1 MTKRH
6 LIFWIVLACGLCLI
20 PSSWLTNLE
29 GALVP
34 ATKGSSKAAL
44 LWREAREPLA
54 HGLLMFGVGYSLMRL
69 LSARLS
75 ISQAEDGSG
84 ECGANLAPI
93 SSLVDKSP
101 SQVPEEKSLCF
112 LMLFRGGFFITVS
125 CGIVLSILIEGAQA
139 LLPASFSR
147 GYAWGDLWASL
158 VGGLLGSLIAMG
170 RSLAAR
176 AMRHINKSEESKY

>member
-1 MTKRH
+1 MTNRWF
-6 LIFWIVLACGLCLI
+6 LLWIALAGGLCLI
-20 PSSWLTNLE
+20 PSAWLTDFE

-44 LWREAREPLA
+44 LWRGAREPLA

-69 LSARLS
+69 LSARLA
-75 ISQAEDGSG
+75 ISQVEDGSE

-93 SSLVDKSP
+93 SSLVDRSP
-101 SQVPEEKSLCF
+101 SQVSEEKRSCF
-112 LMLFRGGFFITVS
+112 LMLFRGSLFITLCCVM
-125 CGIVLSILIEGAQA
+125 VLAILIEGAQA

-147 GYAWGDLWASL
+147 GYARGDLWASL

-170 RSLAAR
+170 RSLAVR
-176 AMRHINKSEESKY
+176 AIRHINSGEKSKY

>member
-20 PSSWLTNLE
+20 PSSWLTDLE

-34 ATKGSSKAAL
+34 ATKDSSKAAL

-54 HGLLMFGVGYSLMRL
+54 HGLLMFGVGYSLMRF
-69 LSARLS
+69 LSARLA
-75 ISQAEDGSG
+75 ISQVEDGSG
-84 ECGANLAPI
+84 ECVADQVPI
-93 SSLVDKSP
+93 SGLGDISP
-101 SQVPEEKSLCF
+101 SQVSEEKGSCL
-112 LMLFRGGFFITVS
+112 LMLFRGNLLISVS
-125 CGIVLSILIEGAQA
+125 CVIVLSILIEGAQA

>member
-1 MTKRH
+1 MTNRWF
-6 LIFWIVLACGLCLI
+6 LLGIALTCGLCLI
-20 PSSWLTNLE
+20 PSAWLTDLE

-34 ATKGSSKAAL
+34 AMKGSPKAAL

-54 HGLLMFGVGYSLMRL
+54 YELLTIGVGYSLMRF
-69 LSARLS
+69 LSARLA
-75 ISQAEDGSG
+75 ISQVEDGSG

-93 SSLVDKSP
+93 SPIVDKSP

-112 LMLFRGGFFITVS
+112 LMLFRGGFFITACYVM
-125 CGIVLSILIEGAQA
+125 VLAILIEWAQA

-147 GYAWGDLWASL
+147 GYSWGDLWASL

-170 RSLAAR
+170 RSLAAQ
-176 AMRHINKSEESKY
+176 AMRHSNKSKESKY

>member
-1 MTKRH
+1 MTGRW
-6 LIFWIVLACGLCLI
+6 LFVWIILACGLCLI
-20 PSSWLTNLE
+20 PSVWLTDLE

-44 LWREAREPLA
+44 LWRGAREPLA

-75 ISQAEDGSG
+75 IAAVEGDSAESSADQV
-84 ECGANLAPI
+84 PI
-93 SSLVDKSP
+93 SGLGDISP
-101 SQVPEEKSLCF
+101 SQVSEEKGSCL
-112 LMLFRGGFFITVS
+112 LMLFRGNLLISVS
-125 CGIVLSILIEGAQA
+125 CVIVLSILIEGAQA

-158 VGGLLGSLIAMG
+158 IGGFLGSLIAMG

-176 AMRHINKSEESKY
+176 AMRHINKSEKSN

>member
-1 MTKRH
+1 MTNRWF
-6 LIFWIVLACGLCLI
+6 LLWIALAYGLCLI
-20 PSSWLTNLE
+20 PSVWLTDLE

-34 ATKGSSKAAL
+34 ATRGSSKAAL

-54 HGLLMFGVGYSLMRL
+54 HGLLMMGVGYSLMRL
-69 LSARLS
+69 LSARLA
-75 ISQAEDGSG
+75 IPKVEGVSG

-101 SQVPEEKSLCF
+101 SEVPEEKSLYF
-112 LMLFRGGFFITVS
+112 LMLFRGSLFITV
-125 CGIVLSILIEGAQA
+125 CYVMVLAILIEWAQA

>member
-1 MTKRH
+1 MTKRWF
-6 LIFWIVLACGLCLI
+6 LLWISLAGGLCLI
-20 PSSWLTNLE
+20 PSAWLTDLE

-44 LWREAREPLA
+44 FWRGAREPLA

-69 LSARLS
+69 LSARLA
-75 ISQAEDGSG
+75 IPKVEGDTG
-84 ECGANLAPI
+84 ECDANLAPI
-93 SSLVDKSP
+93 SSLVDRSP
-101 SQVPEEKSLCF
+101 PQVSEEKKSCL
-112 LMLFRGGFFITVS
+112 LMLFRGNLFTTV
-125 CGIVLSILIEGAQA
+125 CCIMVLAILIEGAQA

-147 GYAWGDLWASL
+147 GYAWGDLGASL

>member
-1 MTKRH
+1 MTGRW
-6 LIFWIVLACGLCLI
+6 LFVWIALACGLCLI

-75 ISQAEDGSG
+75 IASVEGDSEKSSADQV
-84 ECGANLAPI
+84 PI
-93 SSLVDKSP
+93 SGLGDISP
-101 SQVPEEKSLCF
+101 SQVSDEKRSCL
-112 LMLFRGGFFITVS
+112 LMLFLGNLLISVS
-125 CGIVLSILIEGAQA
+125 CVIVLAILIEGAQA

-158 VGGLLGSLIAMG
+158 VGGLLGSLIAIG

>member
-1 MTKRH
+1 MTGRW
-6 LIFWIVLACGLCLI
+6 LFVWIALACGLCLI
-20 PSSWLTNLE
+20 PSAWLTDLE

-54 HGLLMFGVGYSLMRL
+54 HGLLILGVGYSLMRL
-69 LSARLS
+69 LSARLA
-75 ISQAEDGSG
+75 ISQVEDGFG

-93 SSLVDKSP
+93 SSLVDRSP

-112 LMLFRGGFFITVS
+112 LMLFRGSLFITVS
-125 CGIVLSILIEGAQA
+125 CVMLLAILIEGAQA

-147 GYAWGDLWASL
+147 GYAWGDLLASL
-158 VGGLLGSLIAMG
+158 TGGFLGSLIAMG
-170 RSLAAR
+170 FLAAR
-176 AMRHINKSEESKY
+176 VMRPINKSEESKY

>member
-1 MTKRH
+1 MTKH
-6 LIFWIVLACGLCLI
+6 WFLLWIALACGLCLI
-20 PSSWLTNLE
+20 PSVWLTDLE

-34 ATKGSSKAAL
+34 AMKGSSKAAF

-54 HGLLMFGVGYSLMRL
+54 HGLLMMGVGYSLVRF
-69 LSARLS
+69 LSARLA
-75 ISQAEDGSG
+75 ISQVEDGSG

-101 SQVPEEKSLCF
+101 SQVPEEKRSCF
-112 LMLFRGGFFITVS
+112 LMLFRGGFFITACYVM
-125 CGIVLSILIEGAQA
+125 VLAILIEGAQA
-139 LLPASFSR
+139 LLPASFGR

-158 VGGLLGSLIAMG
+158 IGGLLGSLIAMG
-170 RSLAAR
+170 RSLAAQ